1 MADNDDILKQAIV
14 WLAAGKKVGLATVI
28 GTWGSSPRPT
38 GSLLAVEEG
47 SEFVGSVSGG
57 CIEGA
62 VVEQTLAATRAGTS
76 KVLDFGI
83 SDSQAWEVG
92 LACGGDMKVLVH
104 GAPDAATLRRLL
116 DDRPIA
122 MVTDMA
128 TGAYTLIDAAG
139 AAAGLSPEVL
149 SEARRALAENQSRVV
164 ESTNRFVAVYN
175 PPLRMVIVGAVHI
188 AQTLAPMAALV
199 GFAVTVVDPRHS
211 FATATRF
218 PGVALSDEWPDDA
231 LALIRPDSRTAV
243 VTLTH
248 DPKLD
253 DPALAAALRSDA
265 YYIGALGSRRTHA
278 KRVARLKDMGFD
290 DAAIGRIRAPVGLPL
305 GGRQAAEIAV
315 AVLAEAIAAC
325 YGEPRRQPA

>member
-1 MADNDDILKQAIV
+1 MAENDDVLKQAID
-14 WLAAGKKVGLATVI
+14 WLAAGKKVGMATVI

-47 SEFVGSVSGG
+47 GAFVGSVSGG
-57 CIEGA
+57 CVEA
-62 VVEQTLAATRAGTS
+62 TVVEQALAATRAGTS

-83 SDSQAWEVG
+83 SDTQAWEVG
-92 LACGGDMKVLVH
+92 LACGGEMKVLVH
-104 GAPDAATLRRLL
+104 GAPPAATLRRLL
-116 DDRPIA
+116 DERPVA
-122 MVTDMA
+122 VVTDL
-128 TGAYTLIDAAG
+128 TSGAQSLVDAKQAS
-139 AAAGLSPEVL
+139 AGLPTEAVA
-149 SEARRALAENQSRVV
+149 EARRALAENQSRIVDG
-164 ESTNRFVAVYN
+164 TDRFVAVYN

-188 AQTLAPMAALV
+188 AQTLAPMAALA

-211 FATATRF
+211 FATADRF

-231 LALIRPDSRTAV
+231 LAALKPDGRTAV

-253 DPALAAALRSDA
+253 DPALAAALRSEA

-278 KRVARLKDMGFD
+278 KRVARLKEMGFD
-290 DAAIGRIRAPVGLPL
+290 DAAIGRIRAPIGLPL
-305 GGRQAAEIAV
+305 GGRKTAEIAV

-325 YGEPRRQPA
+325 YGEFQRMAA

>member
-1 MADNDDILKQAIV
+1 MAENDDVLKQAID
-14 WLAAGKKVGLATVI
+14 WLDAGKKVGMATVI

-47 SEFVGSVSGG
+47 GDFVGSVSGG
-57 CIEGA
+57 CVEGA
-62 VVEQTLAATRAGTS
+62 VVEQALAATRAGTS

-92 LACGGDMKVLVH
+92 LACGGEMKVLVH
-104 GAPDAATLRRLL
+104 GAPPAATLRRLL
-116 DDRPIA
+116 DERPIA
-122 MVTDMA
+122 MITDLA
-128 TGAYTLIDAAG
+128 SGTQSLVGSG
-139 AAAGLSPEVL
+139 QAAADLP
-149 SEARRALAENQSRVV
+149 SEAASEIRQALADNQSRIV
-164 ESTNRFVAVYN
+164 EGTSRFVAVYN

-188 AQTLAPMAALV
+188 AQTLAPMASLA

-211 FATATRF
+211 FATTARF

-231 LALIRPDSRTAV
+231 MTAIKPDSRTAI

-265 YYIGALGSRRTHA
+265 YYVGALGSRRTHA
-278 KRVARLKDMGFD
+278 KRVGRLKEMGFD
-290 DAAIGRIRAPVGLPL
+290 DAAISRIRAPVGLPL
-305 GGRQAAEIAV
+305 GGRKTAEIAV
-315 AVLAEAIAAC
+315 AILAEAIAAC
-325 YGEPRRQPA
+325 YGEARRLAA